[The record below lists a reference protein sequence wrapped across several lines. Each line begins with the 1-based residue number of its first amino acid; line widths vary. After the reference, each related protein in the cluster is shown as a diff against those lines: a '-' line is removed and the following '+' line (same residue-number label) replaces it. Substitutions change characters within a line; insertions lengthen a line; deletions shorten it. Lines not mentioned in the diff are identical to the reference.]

1 MNVGIALPKFM
12 LDIKG
17 TRVSASEREKVRVSA
32 SVREG
37 VRVRNS
43 EGVRVSESE
52 RVWEQEEVRVGMSTS
67 VGCVATG
74 LEARVVSILSS
85 PLTV

>member
-17 TRVSASEREKVRVSA
+17 TRVSAS
-32 SVREG
+32 VREG

-43 EGVRVSESE
+43 DGVRVSESE